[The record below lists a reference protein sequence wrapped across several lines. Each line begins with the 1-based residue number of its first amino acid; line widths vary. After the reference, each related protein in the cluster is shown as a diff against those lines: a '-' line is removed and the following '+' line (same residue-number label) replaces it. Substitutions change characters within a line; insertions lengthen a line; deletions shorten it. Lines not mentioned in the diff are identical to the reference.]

1 MHPGPP
7 TYKNM
12 HDIYIIIEW
21 LKEYQIITSADKE
34 VGQLEPWYITVENN
48 KHSPDGPAIPL

>member
-7 TYKNM
+7 TYKNL

-34 VGQLEPWYITVENN
+34 VGQLEPWYITAENN
-48 KHSPDGPAIPL
+48 KPDGPAIPL